1 MITLLNGSPKAGESN
16 TEWVLRRLEERLDGC
31 TILSARKI
39 DPETLHALCGADTV
53 ILGFPLYVDSI
64 PSHLLRFLLEWEK
77 TAQAGEQVKQSRL
90 YAVSQCGFF
99 EGEQNR
105 YALKQ
110 IRHFADRA
118 GFLWG
123 GGIGIGG
130 GMALPQIPESLR
142 KSAEKALSD
151 LAEAVQ
157 MGKPLPEDEFV
168 CLDMPRFLYQASGSM
183 GWKAQAK
190 ENGLKPS
197 DLHKR
202 LS

>member
-1 MITLLNGSPKAGESN
+1 MITLLNGSPKAGKSN
-16 TEWVLRRLEERLDGC
+16 TEWVLHRLEERLEGC
-31 TILSARKI
+31 AFLSAREI
-39 DPETLHALCGADTV
+39 NPETFRTLCAADTV

-77 TAQAGEQVKQSRL
+77 TAKTGDKVKQCRL

-105 YALKQ
+105 WALKQ
-110 IRHFADRA
+110 IGHFADRA
-118 GFLWG
+118 GLIWG

-130 GMALPQIPESLR
+130 GMALPQLPEGLR

-151 LAEAVQ
+151 LVEAIG
-157 MGKPLPEDEFV
+157 MENPLPEDRFV
-168 CLDMPRFLYQASGSM
+168 CLDMPRLLYRASGSM

-190 ENGLKPS
+190 KNGLKTG
-197 DLHKR
+197 DLHTR
-202 LS
+202 L